1 MNRRRY
7 IVASVAVVFLI
18 SSQAAQ
24 TNPLAIVDEETGV
37 ATVKHI
43 VTALSTKTPT
53 TAQSGKPDTQP
64 DVPIMDRL
72 SSDSTYQ
79 TAFRG
84 FETWLKNNIRAHID
98 NTKRIHGSQATLG
111 DTLQIAK
118 RVLQAYRDHVIKCE
132 KDNGRWDES
141 GHVCRVEGELTL
153 SFRNTSDTALRGYKN
168 WLKDNISDFRERTL
182 RIHGPK
188 ATLNDSLQVARQDHE
203 IYWDHVDKC
212 TKEYGTWDESTHECW
227 VGIRLDFSFK
237 ED

>member
-1 MNRRRY
+1 MKSANRRHY
-7 IVASVAVVFLI
+7 VVSSTAIALLI
-18 SSQAAQ
+18 SSQVVL
-24 TNPLAIVDEETGV
+24 TNPLTTENEETGV
-37 ATVKHI
+37 STVAQI
-43 VTALSTKTPT
+43 VGALSPQTST
-53 TAQSGKPDTQP
+53 TAKSGKPDTQP
-64 DVPIMDRL
+64 EVPIMDRL

-98 NTKRIHGSQATLG
+98 KTKQILGSQATLG

-153 SFRNTSDTALRGYKN
+153 SFRNVGDTALRGYKN
-168 WLKDNISDFRERTL
+168 WFKDNISGFREKTY

-188 ATLNDSLQVARQDHE
+188 RDTQ
-203 IYWDHVDKC
+203 
-212 TKEYGTWDESTHECW
+212 
-227 VGIRLDFSFK
+227 
-237 ED
+237 